1 MLEDLVIGKKYEV
14 KTKDFQRPFVGEI
27 KEIFEDYVL
36 VEVAHCELIDQEKF
50 KDKAIVK
57 AQQYDI
63 KGPVD
68 EEYFFS

>member
-1 MLEDLVIGKKYEV
+1 MLQDLVIGKKYEV

-50 KDKAIVK
+50 KYKAIVK

-68 EEYFFS
+68 EKYFFS